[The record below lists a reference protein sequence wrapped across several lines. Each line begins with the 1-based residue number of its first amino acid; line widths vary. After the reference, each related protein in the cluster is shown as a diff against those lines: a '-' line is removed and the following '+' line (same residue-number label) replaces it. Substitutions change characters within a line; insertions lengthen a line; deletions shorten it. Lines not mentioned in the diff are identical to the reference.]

1 MDTVKVF
8 KNRGKGRIRR
18 RGGGEFEKKI
28 ANVTNGIS
36 KLVEKLKIHDYGLTD
51 VENTRYSLKR
61 LSLKL
66 RNFYSKR
73 NFDTELEIGSV
84 GIPEISPYTK
94 SEQPTVAG
102 QHITRHAKY
111 RYAAVGI

>member
-1 MDTVKVF
+1 M
-8 KNRGKGRIRR
+8 
-18 RGGGEFEKKI
+18 
-28 ANVTNGIS
+28 
-36 KLVEKLKIHDYGLTD
+36 TD
-51 VENTRYSLKR
+51 VKKSRYTRKWLGF
-61 LSLKL
+61 KL

-84 GIPEISPYTK
+84 GIPEFSPYTK

-111 RYAAVGI
+111 RYAAVAI